1 VKAVQLGADGTLA
14 LRDVPVPDPAAGEI
28 RIRVAAAG
36 ICGTDLSV
44 RHGTFDAA
52 GPRPLTL
59 GHEFAGTVDA
69 LGADVTGFAVGEAVA
84 ADPNRYCGDCDWCRR
99 GAYNLCRRWAAS
111 GLTLPG
117 ALAEF
122 VCVPARF
129 TVTLPDSVSFAAGAM
144 IEPLSCAVHA
154 FGRGAFGTHH
164 TRGVNGTMVI
174 YGAGTMGLACLVL
187 AARAGYTVDVVERH
201 RPRRERALQFGARAA
216 VADGSELPDG
226 AYTCV
231 IEATGAP
238 AAIADALGRI
248 ATRGTLLQVGAAPID
263 HEAALHPYDV
273 FRREITIV
281 GSFSVA
287 DAYPE
292 TARSMTTLAATM
304 ERFVTH
310 RFPLEAFSD
319 AFEAMRDPAAHKIQ
333 FAMDGA

>member
-1 VKAVQLGADGTLA
+1 MRAVQLGADGALA
-14 LRDVPVPDPAAGEI
+14 LNDVPIPEPAPGEI
-28 RIRVAAAG
+28 RVKVAAAG

-44 RHGTFDAA
+44 LHGTFDAA

-69 LGADVTGFAVGEAVA
+69 IGVGVTGWQVGDRVA
-84 ADPNRYCGDCDWCRR
+84 ADPNRYCGSCDWCRR
-99 GAYNLCRRWAAS
+99 GAYNLCRNWAAS

-117 ALAEF
+117 ALADF
-122 VCVPARF
+122 VCVPAGF
-129 TVTLPDSVSFAAGAM
+129 AVPLPESVAAAAGAM

-154 FGRGAFGTHH
+154 MGRGAFRTPGT
-164 TRGVNGTMVI
+164 VVI

-187 AARAGYTVDVVERH
+187 AIDAGLTVDVVERH
-201 RPRRERALQFGARAA
+201 RPRRERALQFGARTA
-216 VADGSELPDG
+216 VPDG
-226 AYTCV
+226 ADLPQACYDGV

-238 AAIADALGRI
+238 AAIADALGRV
-248 ATRGTLLQVGAAPID
+248 ATQGTLLQVGAAPID
-263 HEAALHPYDV
+263 HAAAVKPYDL

-292 TARSMTTLAATM
+292 AAQRMTALAGTM

-310 RFPLEAFSD
+310 RFPLESFAD
-319 AFEAMRDPAAHKIQ
+319 AFAAMADPAALKVQ
-333 FAMDGA
+333 FEMGGA

>member
-1 VKAVQLGADGTLA
+1 MRAVQLAADGALA
-14 LRDVPVPDPAAGEI
+14 LGDIPRPEPAPGEI
-28 RIRVAAAG
+28 RIKVAAAG

-44 RHGTFDAA
+44 MHGTFDAA

-69 LGADVTGFAVGEAVA
+69 LGESVTEFAAGDRVA
-84 ADPNRYCGDCDWCRR
+84 ADPNRYCGTCQWCRH
-99 GAYNLCRRWAAS
+99 GAYNLCRSWQAS

-129 TVTLPDSVSFAAGAM
+129 ATLLPEAVSAAAGAM

-154 FGRGAFGTHH
+154 FDRAGFTDGPAGES
-164 TRGVNGTMVI
+164 MVI
-174 YGAGTMGLACLVL
+174 FGAGTMGLACLVL
-187 AARAGYTVDVVERH
+187 AVEAGFTVDVVEPH
-201 RPRRERALQFGARAA
+201 APRRERALQFGARAA
-216 VADGSELPDG
+216 VADQADLPERGYDR
-226 AYTCV
+226 V

-238 AAIADALGRI
+238 AAIADALGHI

-263 HEAALHPYDV
+263 HIAAIRPHDV

-287 DAYPE
+287 DAYPQAAARM
-292 TARSMTTLAATM
+292 TALAPAM

-310 RFPLEAFSD
+310 RFPLEQFAEAF
-319 AFEAMRDPAAHKIQ
+319 AAMRDPAALKVQ
-333 FAMDGA
+333 FEMDAV